1 MDLDFVSANADM
13 VGVSFVRDVRDIVV
27 LHQELE
33 KRKLQNLGVVLKIE
47 TKGAFEKLPLMLLE
61 AMKSSNPL
69 GVMITRGDLAVEWG
83 WEKLADV
90 QDEILSVCNA
100 AHIPVIWA
108 TQVLDSLVKS
118 GMPTRAELTDVA
130 NGRRAGC
137 IMLNKGKHIVEA
149 VKFLDGILDG
159 SSIKM

>member
-1 MDLDFVSANADM
+1 MCKMEFY
-13 VGVSFVRDVRDIVV
+13 
-27 LHQELE
+27 
-33 KRKLQNLGVVLKIE
+33 
-47 TKGAFEKLPLMLLE
+47 
-61 AMKSSNPL
+61 
-69 GVMITRGDLAVEWG
+69 
-83 WEKLADV
+83 
-90 QDEILSVCNA
+90 VCNA

-108 TQVLDSLVKS
+108 TQVLESLVKS

-137 IMLNKGKHIVEA
+137 IMLIKGKHIVEA